1 MNIAL
6 FAHGGSGNH
15 GCEALVRSTIKVLGA
30 EHHYKLLSEAPEEDK
45 RYHLDEIAE
54 IIPARDEM
62 SGGLR
67 YLWYPLRMKCTHDD
81 RVYYREIY
89 RSFIKRLGNCD
100 LALAIGGDNYCYKG
114 FLEQYS
120 VLNYMLQSHSIPSA
134 LWGCSIDPERINET
148 MLRDLRHYKFITA
161 RESLTYEALLSH
173 GLQNV
178 HLVPYTAFMLDKID
192 WKLPEGFQEG
202 NTVGINVSPM
212 IIGHEQNPGIVMKNY
227 ETLIQYILTKTDMSV
242 ALIPHVVWESN
253 DDRKP
258 LKQLY
263 DKFSD
268 SKRVVMIDDADCR
281 VLKGYISRCRFMVA
295 ARTHASIAAYSTGV
309 PTLVIG
315 YSVKARGIARDLSEI
330 YSNMVLHVET
340 LKSVNEILNFFCVIQ
355 EREEELGTS
364 LFEYNKHVNS
374 KPYQEKVNRFRCL
387 ELQ

>member
-6 FAHGGSGNH
+6 YAHGGSGNH

-30 EHHYKLLSEAPEEDK
+30 EHHYKLLSEAPDEDK

-67 YLWYPLRMKCTHDD
+67 YMWYLLRMKCTHDD

-120 VLNYMLQSHSIPSA
+120 VLNDMLQLHGIPSA

-148 MLRDLRHYKFITA
+148 MLRDLRNYKLITA

-178 HLVPYTAFMLDKID
+178 HLVPDTAFMLDKID
-192 WKLPEGFQEG
+192 WKLSEGFQEG

-242 ALIPHVVWESN
+242 ALIPHVIWESN

-263 DKFSD
+263 DMFSS

-281 VLKGYISRCRFMVA
+281 VLKGYISRCRFMIA

-309 PTLVIG
+309 PALVIG
-315 YSVKARGIARDLSEI
+315 YSVKAQGIAKDLFGDFC
-330 YSNMVLHVET
+330 NMVLNVDKLRIKDE
-340 LKSVNEILNFFCVIQ
+340 LLNAFEILQSNEDNLKNNIISF
-355 EREEELGTS
+355 
-364 LFEYNKHVNS
+364 NKRVS
-374 KPYQEKVNRFRCL
+374 CRLYQQIGE
-387 ELQ
+387 